1 MLPPLLNSVELI
13 TLLKADNQ
21 DSFQDIWKKLTPGY
35 EIKEGLLL
43 YDGQLEVNQN
53 TPLCTC
59 LIKEAHVQ
67 PSMTYSGGLKTYQLL
82 APDYH

>member
-1 MLPPLLNSVELI
+1 MLPSLLDSVELI

-21 DSFQDIWKKLTPGY
+21 DSFQDIQKKLTPGY

-43 YDGQLEVNQN
+43 YDGWLEVNQN
-53 TPLCTC
+53 TLLCTC

-67 PSMTYSGGLKTYQLL
+67 PSTAYSRRLKTYQLL
-82 APDYH
+82 ASDYH